1 MQITNENI
9 YILVVIAML
18 GTFLLVLLTILL
30 QVKNQNKMLA
40 QKRQLVEAEL
50 THQQELINTFIIS
63 QEKERRR
70 IGMDLHDE
78 VGTALSSLRMHIE
91 QVVDSGLQQNT
102 KLQIDTIIYSVRNI
116 SHNLSP
122 FLKGAYGL
130 IDALEDLMDGLNHT
144 GRIKASISFSSME
157 DATFLHEDYRLA
169 IYRVLSELI
178 NNTLKHA
185 AATAL
190 SVHFKR
196 EATVLHISY
205 SDNGKGITTPQ
216 IKQQGIGLMNIE
228 SRVRMMNATYTLP
241 AQPGKGFAMEIL
253 IPV

>member
-1 MQITNENI
+1 MQVNTENI

-18 GTFLLVLLTILL
+18 GSFLLVLLTIVL
-30 QVKNQNKMLA
+30 QIRTQNKVLA
-40 QKRQLVEAEL
+40 QKRQIAEAEL
-50 THQQELINTFIIS
+50 THQQALIRTFIVS
-63 QEKERRR
+63 QENERKR

-91 QVVDSGLQQNT
+91 MVADTGFKKDT
-102 KLQIDTIIYSVRNI
+102 KTQIDTIIRSVRNI

-130 IDALEDLMDGLNHT
+130 LDALEDLVEGLNRT
-144 GRIKASISFSSME
+144 GGINASINFNGME
-157 DATFLHEDYRLA
+157 DFDFLNDDSKLA
-169 IYRVLSELI
+169 LYRVLSELI

-190 SVHFKR
+190 SVQFKLGN
-196 EATVLHISY
+196 AQLHISY
-205 SDNGKGITTPQ
+205 SDNGKGITAPQ
-216 IKQQGIGLMNIE
+216 KKQQGIGLMNIE
-228 SRVRMMNATYTLP
+228 SRVRMMNATCAMP
-241 AQPGKGFAMEIL
+241 AMPGKGFSMEIL